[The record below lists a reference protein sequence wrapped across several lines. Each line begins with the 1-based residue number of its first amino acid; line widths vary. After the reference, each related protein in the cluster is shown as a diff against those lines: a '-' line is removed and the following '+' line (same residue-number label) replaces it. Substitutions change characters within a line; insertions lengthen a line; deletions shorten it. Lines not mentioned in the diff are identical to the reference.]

1 MGNIYFFMYAAI
13 KDCVLQVLQL
23 AGVIIPISILVEIF
37 NKFGIIDKISLKTEK
52 ITKLL
57 SLPKEA
63 AIPCFAGVFLGI
75 LSGSGIILSTIK
87 EKRLKKHDV
96 ETIFILVGI
105 CHSIIEENIIF
116 IGSGG
121 NVLIIALVR
130 FFAGVL
136 SAYVWQLI
144 FIKKHSL
151 LLVKK

>member
-1 MGNIYFFMYAAI
+1 MENIYFFICSAI
-13 KDCVLQVLQL
+13 KDCILQVLQL
-23 AGVIIPISILVEIF
+23 AIVIIPISILVEIF
-37 NKFGIIDKISLKTEK
+37 NRFGIIDKISLKTEK

-63 AIPCFAGVFLGI
+63 AITCFAGIFLGI
-75 LSGSGIILSTIK
+75 LSGSGIILATIK
-87 EKRLKKHDV
+87 EKGLEKHEV

-144 FIKKHSL
+144 FIKNHSL

>member
-1 MGNIYFFMYAAI
+1 MENIYFFMYAAI

-23 AGVIIPISILVEIF
+23 AVVIIPISILVEIF

-63 AIPCFAGVFLGI
+63 GIPCFAGVFLGI

-87 EKRLKKHDV
+87 EKKLEKHDV

-121 NVLIIALVR
+121 NVLLIAAVR
-130 FFAGVL
+130 LFAGLV
-136 SAYVWQLI
+136 SAWVWQNV
-144 FIKKHSL
+144 FILKKQ
-151 LLVKK
+151 KEFKRF